1 MLSQKSEIR
10 SQNWIVKSK
19 NWELGTGNWEWDR
32 SWKDIISQSLLEML
46 NKSILK
52 LSWHINYGNASLVT
66 FKHFFSFS
74 RVHQY
79 ELPVQK
85 IIISSFQLMAIN
97 WVALFSSVSF
107 VMVEALFNN
116 KSSHVLLLHDTQAL
130 QKILTAETFDPPEM
144 WGMYRSTSLNAVCE
158 VYVSRKRLLV
168 S

>member
-1 MLSQKSEIR
+1 MLSQKSEVR
-10 SQNWIVKSK
+10 SQNWIVKSR
-19 NWELGTGNWEWDR
+19 NWELGTGSGIEVER
-32 SWKDIISQSLLEML
+32 TLFRRVSSKC
-46 NKSILK
+46 KSILK
-52 LSWHINYGNASLVT
+52 LSWHINYGNSSLVT

-79 ELPVQK
+79 ELPVQQ
-85 IIISSFQLMAIN
+85 IIISSFQLKAIN

>member
-1 MLSQKSEIR
+1 MLSQKSEIK

-19 NWELGTGNWEWDR
+19 NWELGTGNWELGVG
-32 SWKDIISQSLLEML
+32 SKLKGHYFAGSLEML

-79 ELPVQK
+79 ELPVQQ

-97 WVALFSSVSF
+97 
-107 VMVEALFNN
+107 
-116 KSSHVLLLHDTQAL
+116 
-130 QKILTAETFDPPEM
+130 
-144 WGMYRSTSLNAVCE
+144 
-158 VYVSRKRLLV
+158 
-168 S
+168 

>member
-1 MLSQKSEIR
+1 MSCKKRFLVTNVKSEVGSQKSELDIE
-10 SQNWIVKSK
+10 K
-19 NWELGTGNWEWDR
+19 WELGTGNWEWDR
-32 SWKDIISQSLLEML
+32 SWKDIISQGLLEML

-52 LSWHINYGNASLVT
+52 LSWHINYGNSSLVT

-79 ELPVQK
+79 ELPVQQ

-116 KSSHVLLLHDTQAL
+116 KSSHVLLLHDTGTP
-130 QKILTAETFDPPEM
+130 KNFD
-144 WGMYRSTSLNAVCE
+144 GGDIRSSGNVRN
-158 VYVSRKRLLV
+158 VSQYQ